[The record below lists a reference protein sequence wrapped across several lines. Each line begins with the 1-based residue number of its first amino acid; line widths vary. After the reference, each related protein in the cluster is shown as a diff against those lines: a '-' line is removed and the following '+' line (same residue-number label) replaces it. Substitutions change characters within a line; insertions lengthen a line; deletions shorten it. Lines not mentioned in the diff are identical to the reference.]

1 METEEKIIAYYQD
14 GAVVCPA
21 CADWSNN
28 EEATAEALP
37 DGFTCDSC
45 WQFIPAE
52 EENKWERK
60 LHDELDCEG

>member
-1 METEEKIIAYYQD
+1 VKTEEKIIAYYQD

-21 CADWSNN
+21 CADWSND

-37 DGFTCDSC
+37 DGFVCDSC

-52 EENKWERK
+52 G
-60 LHDELDCEG
+60 EGK